1 MTNTL
6 PLRHRAEQLAATL
19 PPLLVAAERVAAS
32 VAQGV
37 HGRRRVGQGE
47 TFWQYRHYDLGD
59 RPQSIDWRQSAKS
72 DMVFVR
78 EMEWEAA
85 QSVWIWRDASPSM
98 SWTSD
103 RNHQSKRQ
111 RADLLTLALSVLLM
125 RGGEHIALL
134 GSGLRPSASR
144 ATLTKIAT
152 LIENAAATTEAG
164 GARAGSEGPEEAP
177 ASDNLPPALPL
188 PRSAQVV
195 FISDFLAPLEE
206 IDKALRYYGEAGL
219 RGALLQVLDPAE
231 ESLPYDGRVRFD
243 GLEHEPPW
251 LVSKVEAVRGDY
263 ARRLNAQRE
272 GLRDICR
279 ALGWGC
285 DFHRSDQ
292 PPQAALLRLY
302 TTLSQAVPC

>member
-1 MTNTL
+1 MTKPL

-19 PPLLVAAERVAAS
+19 PPLLVAAERVAAT

-59 RPQSIDWRQSAKS
+59 QPQSIDWRQSAKS

-85 QSVWIWRDASPSM
+85 QSVWLWRDTSASMGWS
-98 SWTSD
+98 SD
-103 RNHQSKRQ
+103 RNHQSKRE
-111 RADLLTLALSVLLM
+111 RADLLALALSVLLM
-125 RGGEHIALL
+125 RGGEHVALL

-144 ATLTKIAT
+144 ANLTKIAT
-152 LIENAAATTEAG
+152 LVQSGQPVA
-164 GARAGSEGPEEAP
+164 
-177 ASDNLPPALPL
+177 DNLPPSLPL
-188 PRSAQVV
+188 PRSAQLI
-195 FISDFLAPLEE
+195 FISDFLSPLEE
-206 IDKALRYYGEAGL
+206 INKALRYYGESGQ
-219 RGALLQVLDPAE
+219 RGVLLQVLDPAE

-243 GLEHEPPW
+243 GLEEEPSW
-251 LVSKVEAVRGDY
+251 LVSRVEAVRGDY
-263 ARRLNAQRE
+263 ARRLQAQRD

-279 ALGWGC
+279 ALGWSC

-302 TTLSQAVPC
+302 TTLSQAVL

>member
-1 MTNTL
+1 
-6 PLRHRAEQLAATL
+6 
-19 PPLLVAAERVAAS
+19 

-59 RPQSIDWRQSAKS
+59 QPQSIDWRQSAKS

-85 QSVWIWRDASPSM
+85 QSVWLWRDTSASM
-98 SWTSD
+98 GWTSD
-103 RNHQSKRQ
+103 RNHQSKRE
-111 RADLLTLALSVLLM
+111 RADLLALALSVLLM
-125 RGGEHIALL
+125 RGGEHVALL

-144 ATLTKIAT
+144 ANLTKIAT
-152 LIENAAATTEAG
+152 LVQNGQPVA
-164 GARAGSEGPEEAP
+164 
-177 ASDNLPPALPL
+177 DNLPPALPL
-188 PRSAQVV
+188 PRSAQLI

-206 IDKALRYYGEAGL
+206 IDKALRYYGESGQ
-219 RGALLQVLDPAE
+219 RGVLLQVLDPAE

-243 GLEHEPPW
+243 GLEQEPSW
-251 LVSKVEAVRGDY
+251 LVSRVEAVRGDY
-263 ARRLNAQRE
+263 ARRLQAQRD

-279 ALGWGC
+279 ALGWSC

-302 TTLSQAVPC
+302 TTLSQAVK